1 MMPAGSSKCWEE
13 RGGLHNRKGTEERQE
28 SEIGEAAEDRRE
40 SGLEGG
46 VGSGESEGE
55 DRREEKRGRG
65 NKQ

>member
-1 MMPAGSSKCWEE
+1 
-13 RGGLHNRKGTEERQE
+13 LHNRKGTEERQE